1 MTAQYLNVR
10 TALLLTLP
18 PLLWASNAV
27 AGRMLV
33 GIVPP
38 VMINAAR
45 WILALAV
52 LLPLGWQ
59 AIGTPAARAQVLAR
73 WKPLALLGL
82 TGVGA
87 YNALQYLAL
96 TTSTPL
102 NVTLIT
108 ASSPVCM
115 MIVGALF
122 YGQRPTG
129 RGLLGAALSLV
140 GVAIVLARGELA
152 SLAAIQ
158 FVPGDLL
165 MLLAMLSWA
174 FYSWMLAKPPPSMAG
189 DQRPA
194 WDWWGFMLVQTLF
207 GLGWAGGAALLEA
220 ALVPTEV
227 HWSGGTVLTLVY
239 IALGP
244 SILAYLCWGRGVAA
258 VGPSTAGFFINL
270 TPLFAALLQALLL
283 GVPPQ
288 PYHALAFALIVAG
301 IVVSSRR

>member
-1 MTAQYLNVR
+1 MTSQYLNVR
-10 TALLLTLP
+10 TALLLSLP

-33 GIVPP
+33 GVVPP
-38 VMINAAR
+38 VMINAMR
-45 WILALAV
+45 WMLALAV

-59 AIGTPAARAQVLAR
+59 AIGSPAARRQVLDR

-115 MIVGALF
+115 MIVGAMF
-122 YGQRPTG
+122 YGQRPTA

-140 GVAIVLARGELA
+140 GVAVVLARGELA
-152 SLAAIQ
+152 ALAAIH
-158 FVPGDLL
+158 FVPGDVL
-165 MLLAMLSWA
+165 MLVAMLSWA
-174 FYSWMLAKPPPSMAG
+174 FYSWMLAKPAPSMAG

-207 GLGWAGGAALLEA
+207 GLGWAGAA
-220 ALVPTEV
+220 ALVEAAIVPTEL
-227 HWSGGTVLTLVY
+227 HWSLGTALTLVY

-258 VGPSTAGFFINL
+258 VGPATAGFFINL

-301 IVVSSRR
+301 IVVSSRK

>member
-1 MTAQYLNVR
+1 MTAQSLNVR
-10 TALLLTLP
+10 IALLLTLP

-33 GIVPP
+33 GAVPP
-38 VMINAAR
+38 VAINALR
-45 WILALAV
+45 WVLALVV
-52 LLPLGWQ
+52 LLPLGWR
-59 AIGTPAARAQVLAR
+59 AIGTPDARRQVLQR

-102 NVTLIT
+102 NVTLLT

-115 MIVGALF
+115 MLVGALF
-122 YGQRPTG
+122 YGQRPTA
-129 RGLLGAALSLV
+129 RGLVGAALSLL
-140 GVAIVLARGELA
+140 GVAVVLARGELA
-152 SLAAIQ
+152 ALASIS

-165 MLLAMLSWA
+165 MLLAMLSWS
-174 FYSWMLAKPPPSMAG
+174 FYSWMLAKPVPSMAG
-189 DQRPA
+189 EQRPA
-194 WDWWGFMLVQTLF
+194 WDWWGFMLIQTLF
-207 GLGWAGGAALLEA
+207 GLAWAGSAALLEA
-220 ALVPTEV
+220 AIAPAPVQWTTN
-227 HWSGGTVLTLVY
+227 TVLTLVY

-258 VGPSTAGFFINL
+258 VGPATAAFFINL

-288 PYHALAFALIVAG
+288 PYHAVAFALIVAG
-301 IVVSSRR
+301 ILVSSRT

>member
-1 MTAQYLNVR
+1 MTAQSLNVR

-45 WILALAV
+45 WILALMV

-87 YNALQYLAL
+87 YNALQYVAL

-129 RGLLGAALSLV
+129 RGLLGAALSLL
-140 GVAIVLARGELA
+140 GVALVLARGELA
-152 SLAAIQ
+152 SLAGIQ

-174 FYSWMLAKPPPSMAG
+174 FYSWMLAKPPASMAG

-194 WDWWGFMLVQTLF
+194 WDWWGFMLIQTLF

-220 ALVPTEV
+220 ALVPTQV
-227 HWSGGTVLTLVY
+227 HWSLATALTLVY

-288 PYHALAFALIVAG
+288 AYHALAFALIVAG

>member
-1 MTAQYLNVR
+1 MTAQSLNVR

-27 AGRMLV
+27 AGRLLV

-38 VMINAAR
+38 VMINLAR
-45 WILALAV
+45 WVLALVV
-52 LLPLGWQ
+52 LLPLGWA

-115 MIVGALF
+115 MIVGALC

-152 SLAAIQ
+152 SLAAIH

-165 MLLAMLSWA
+165 MLVAMLSWA
-174 FYSWMLAKPPPSMAG
+174 FYSWMLAKPAPSMAG
-189 DQRPA
+189 EQRPA

-207 GLGWAGGAALLEA
+207 GLVWAGSAAVLEA

-227 HWSGGTVLTLVY
+227 HWSWGAALTLVY

-283 GVPPQ
+283 RVPPQ
-288 PYHALAFALIVAG
+288 PYHALAFVLIVAG
-301 IVVSSRR
+301 IVVSSRK